1 MAQAV
6 ITGGGPLAGLGAE
19 VLAGLGW
26 QVRRLAPG
34 DDRLSGDETLLL
46 AVAPSVTDGSVARL
60 AQAMADQL
68 PPATRD
74 GGGELRASGQIV
86 LLLDSAAQVP
96 GLGPVEPA
104 VAQAAAL
111 RWLADA
117 ALALAPRLRVNALT
131 CDPAIG
137 ATDLAPVLGWLTSAH
152 AVTGQVLTLGPVPRL
167 ATPWRGDASRQ
178 GHIT

>member
-6 ITGGGPLAGLGAE
+6 ITGGGPLASLGAG

-26 QVRRLAPG
+26 QVRRLVPG
-34 DDRLSGDETLLL
+34 DDDLSGDETLLL

-60 AQAMADQL
+60 AQAMAERL
-68 PPATRD
+68 PAARD
-74 GGGELRASGQIV
+74 GDGELRAPGQVV

-131 CDPAIG
+131 CDPSLG
-137 ATDLAPVLGWLTSAH
+137 AADLAPVLGWLTTAH

-167 ATPWRGDASRQ
+167 ASPWRGDASPQ
-178 GHIT
+178 GRFP

>member
-6 ITGGGPLAGLGAE
+6 ITGGGPLASLGAE

-26 QVRRLAPG
+26 RVRRLVPG
-34 DDRLSGDETLLL
+34 DDGLSGDETLLL
-46 AVAPSVTDGSVARL
+46 AMAPSVTDGSVARL

-68 PPATRD
+68 PPAARD
-74 GGGELRASGQIV
+74 GDGEMRAPGQVV

-131 CDPAIG
+131 CNPSIG
-137 ATDLAPVLGWLTSAH
+137 AADLAPVLAWLTTAH
-152 AVTGQVLTLGPVPRL
+152 AVTGQALTLGPVPRL
-167 ATPWRGDASRQ
+167 ASPWRGDTSRP
-178 GHIT
+178 GHFT